1 MGGASLRAE
10 RLGFFWRLRLM
21 EEEGE
26 EKERGGGEGK
36 SEGGE
41 REGIRREVGMIG
53 E

>member
-1 MGGASLRAE
+1 MGGASLSAE

-21 EEEGE
+21 EEEE